1 MSFNDVLG
9 QDHVAQTFQKI
20 LKKDHLAH
28 AYIFFG
34 MDGVGK
40 SLFARQLTKTLNCNE
55 IDFDSCNECVSCR
68 KIDAGSS
75 PDIMWMSLEKGK
87 KMLGI
92 DDVKTLRN
100 SAALK
105 PVESDYKIFIIREAN
120 KLSEEALNCL
130 LKTLEE
136 PPPSTM
142 IILLA
147 QSLDSLPET
156 IVSRCQVIRFLSL
169 SNDIVRTLLQKTY
182 KDNIDSIDSLEWFVQ
197 ISNGSVGNAITLIEE
212 DLYGKNKSL
221 ISSLANLKQIDN
233 FRLSQEI
240 HEWISENKKTLEE
253 KRSYLKIILDLIL
266 YYYRDILICKTKPPE
281 KIHFF
286 NREHINLIRDQSSL
300 LTIGDITNIIDYV
313 FAAFNNL
320 ESNANTN
327 FLFENLLTRIAV
339 VTEKQ

>member
-1 MSFNDVLG
+1 MSFKDILG
-9 QDHVAQTFQKI
+9 QDHVVQTFQKI
-20 LKKDHLAH
+20 LKKEHLAH

-40 SLFARQLTKTLNCNE
+40 ALFARQLTKTLNCSE
-55 IDFDSCNECVSCR
+55 IDFDSCGECVSCR
-68 KIDAGSS
+68 KIDAESS
-75 PDIMWMSLEKGK
+75 PDIMWILLEKGK
-87 KMLGI
+87 KLLGI
-92 DDVKTLRN
+92 DDVRGLQN
-100 SAALK
+100 SAALR
-105 PVESDYKIFIIREAN
+105 PVESHSKIFIISDAN
-120 KLSEEALNCL
+120 KLSDEALNCL

-142 IILLA
+142 IILLV

-156 IVSRCQVIRFLSL
+156 IVSRCQVIRFASL
-169 SNDIVRTLLQKTY
+169 SNDIVRTILQRIY
-182 KDNIDSIDSLEWFVQ
+182 KDKIDSIDSLEWFVQ

-212 DLYGKNKSL
+212 GLYEKNKSL
-221 ISSLANLKQIDN
+221 ISRLANLELIDN
-233 FRLSQEI
+233 FTLSQEI

-253 KRSYLKIILDLIL
+253 KRSYLKIILDMVL
-266 YYYRDILICKTKPPE
+266 YYYRDILICKTKPFD

-286 NREHINLIRDQSSL
+286 NREHISLIRDQSSL
-300 LTIGDITNIIDYV
+300 LTIGDITNIIDHI

-327 FLFENLLTRIAV
+327 FLFENLLTRIAI